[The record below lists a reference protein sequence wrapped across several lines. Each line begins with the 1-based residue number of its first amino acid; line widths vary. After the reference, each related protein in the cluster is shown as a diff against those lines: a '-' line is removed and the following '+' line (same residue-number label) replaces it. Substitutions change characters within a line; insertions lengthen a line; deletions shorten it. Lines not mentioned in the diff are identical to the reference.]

1 MKLVLYILFNL
12 MYPNI
17 IASTCN
23 QQYQIIHELK
33 MIEIFSVIFLYQV
46 FLVQIWYVFYTYNMT
61 QFGY

>member
-1 MKLVLYILFNL
+1 

-23 QQYQIIHELK
+23 QQYQIIHDLK
-33 MIEIFSVIFLYQV
+33 MIEIFSVIFCTK
-46 FLVQIWYVFYTYNMT
+46 FSWYKSGICFILMT